1 MNNARIGAGSSLEE
15 AIVRTI
21 VYFDLFSYPLTE
33 WEIWKWQYHG
43 EVQSA
48 KCKVQKFELIEVIKA
63 LEKSEALKQLLS
75 FHDGFYFL
83 QGRKELVDERKKRYV
98 ISDHKLKYVKKW
110 LRFLQYA
117 PFVREIAICNSL
129 GYHNARESSDIDLF
143 VVTDPGRI
151 WTARFFLTG
160 FLKLFRLRPV
170 SGHSANGIC
179 PSFFV
184 DAAALNMETFVLKP
198 DPYLLFWTTQIM
210 PLCGSQKLIERFGAE
225 NQWVEKELPEKPFVG
240 KHPQAKLPAMLGG
253 VTLQRIVEF
262 VLYAVP
268 GSENILR
275 SFQKHILPD
284 RLSRLSHEQSSG
296 VFLSDHVLKFHE
308 QDRRAFF
315 REQFDERMNRMYTV

>member
-1 MNNARIGAGSSLEE
+1 MSTPES
-15 AIVRTI
+15 AIVRTM

-33 WEIWKWQYHG
+33 WEIWKWQYHDKT
-43 EVQSA
+43 QNS
-48 KCKVQKFELIEVIKA
+48 KFKTQNFELVKIVEE
-63 LEKSEALKQLLS
+63 LEKSEVLNRLLD
-75 FHDGFYFL
+75 HRDGFYFL
-83 QGRKELVDERKKRYV
+83 KGREEIVEERKRRYV
-98 ISDHKLKYVKKW
+98 ISDHKLKRAKKW
-110 LRFLQYA
+110 LRLLQYA

-143 VVTDPGRI
+143 VVADPGRI

-184 DAAALNMETFVLKP
+184 DAAALNMESFALQP
-198 DPYLLFWTTQIM
+198 DPYLLYWTTQIL
-210 PLCGSQKLIERFGAE
+210 PLCGGEKLVERFGAE
-225 NQWVEKELPEKPFVG
+225 NQWVAKELPEKPFVG

-275 SFQKHILPD
+275 SFQRHILPD

-315 REQFDERMNRMYTV
+315 REQFDEHMNRMYTV